1 MFYGIPWPEK
11 RNEMYVVNAVRGGR
25 RPERPNA
32 HDHRPGK
39 LAIPDDVWKVIVSCW
54 DQNPKDRPAATEV
67 VEQLR
72 ALPGARTHQPHFDD
86 EDLISSTQIFK
97 ETYHPFSSLFLVA
110 ESMQCSMAPSDPS
123 DDESMS
129 TGV

>member
-1 MFYGIPWPEK
+1 MSVF
-11 RNEMYVVNAVRGGR
+11 NAVRGGK
-25 RPERPNA
+25 RPERPNV
-32 HDHRPGK
+32 HDHR
-39 LAIPDDVWKVIVSCW
+39 LAIPDDVWKIIVSCW
-54 DQNPKDRPAATEV
+54 DQNPKNRPAATEV

-72 ALPGARTHQPHFDD
+72 ALPGACTHQPHFDD